1 MTRLSNLDGGKRM
14 KRRGASI
21 WILQDAKAR
30 FSEVVRRARSE
41 GPQIV
46 TVHGRE
52 GVVVLAEEEFRRLKG
67 SVTGAALVEAMRES
81 PSRETEIAPARS
93 KMPVRKVRLS

>member
-30 FSEVVRRARSE
+30 FSELVRRARSE
-41 GPQIV
+41 GPQHV

-52 GVVVLAEEEFRRLKG
+52 GVVVVAEEEFRRLKG
-67 SVTGAALVEAMRES
+67 DLTGAALVKTMRES
-81 PSRETEIAPARS
+81 PFRDADIAPERS
-93 KMPVRKVRLS
+93 TMPVRKVSLS